1 MDRLPLFSTKNRIQ
15 PGGRLERVFLACV
28 LMFLSLGQLSWAS
41 DWLREKRMADEI
53 VDTIF
58 DGEATLL
65 KTGEHEF
72 LSIYTEADTADKAV
86 IIMHGRGF
94 HPDWVDTVQ
103 PLRIGLVDYG
113 WNTLSIQMPV
123 LAKEAKYYD
132 YVPIFDE
139 AIPRIQAA
147 IDFLRKRGNQQIVFI
162 AHSCS
167 VHMSMR
173 YLREQG
179 DKGLLAYVG
188 IGMGATDYE
197 QPMAQPFPLGNL
209 VVPVLDIYGADDFPA
224 VHRLA
229 AGRWQKIRQAGHPLS
244 KQLVIADAD
253 HYFTD
258 RGDKLVRVIGQW
270 LEGLEY

>member
-1 MDRLPLFSTKNRIQ
+1 MKSLLLLSAFILVQLYQPLS
-15 PGGRLERVFLACV
+15 
-28 LMFLSLGQLSWAS
+28 AS
-41 DWLREKRMADEI
+41 DLAREKRMADEI
-53 VDTIF
+53 IDAIF
-58 DGEATLL
+58 DGEAMML
-65 KTGEHEF
+65 KTGNRDF
-72 LSIYTEADTADKAV
+72 LSIYTEADESKKAA

-103 PLRIGLVDYG
+103 PLRVGLVDYS

-147 IDFLRKRGNQQIVFI
+147 LDFLREQGNQQIVLI

-167 VHMSMR
+167 VHMSMH
-173 YLREQG
+173 YLNRHG
-179 DKGLLAYVG
+179 DEGLLAYVG
-188 IGMGATDYE
+188 IGMGATDYK
-197 QPMAQPFPLGNL
+197 QPMARAFPLDKL
-209 VVPVLDIYGADDFPA
+209 TVPVLDIYGADDYPA

-229 AGRWQKIRQAGHPLS
+229 PGRWQQIQQAGHALS
-244 KQLVIADAD
+244 KQLVVDSAD

-258 RGDKLVRVIGQW
+258 RGEELVEAVGGW
-270 LEGLEY
+270 LDGSGF